1 MCHGFQEITW
11 HTAFFNVLL
20 DKWKKALDKENMSV
34 IFMVLSKAF
43 DTINHGL
50 LLAKL
55 KAYAFSKQ
63 LLSFMC
69 SVTTT

>member
-11 HTAFFNVLL
+11 HTSFSNVLL
-20 DKWKKALDKENMSV
+20 DKWKKVLNKENMSA
-34 IFMVLSKAF
+34 IFKVLLKTF
-43 DTINHGL
+43 DTTNHGL

-63 LLSFMC
+63 PLSFMC